1 MKGIN
6 HKLKSQLNLWYK
18 GLQERPE
25 KNRPPGKPFGS
36 GGDRKLKF
44 RKLYGIVV
52 ATVTPLTGDG
62 KLNLEALGLL

>member
-1 MKGIN
+1 VVQGIAG
-6 HKLKSQLNLWYK
+6 KAGKRI
-18 GLQERPE
+18 GLRE
-25 KNRPPGKPFGS
+25 KIFGS